1 MNEFLPIIRQ
11 ASIFSGIHVDALAPM
26 LRCLDAKSVGFAK
39 GETILHEGD
48 TVESVGLLLTGGA
61 LAVQEDYWGNRN
73 LIAHI
78 APGQLFAE
86 AFACSPGAALS
97 LSVVADVPS
106 RILFLNVGRVLTL
119 CPAGCAHHSRVI
131 RNLLSDLAA
140 KNLRLSE
147 KLTHM
152 GQRTTR
158 AKLLSYLSA
167 EARRHGAAAFDIPF
181 SRQQLAD
188 YLSVDRSALSAELGR
203 MRDEG
208 ILAFQKNHFVLIGAH
223 GR

>member
-1 MNEFLPIIRQ
+1 MNEYLPLLRETSLFRDVAEPEIS
-11 ASIFSGIHVDALAPM
+11 AM
-26 LRCLDAKSVGFAK
+26 LHCLSAKPVGFAK
-39 GETILHEGD
+39 DEFVLREGD
-48 TVESVGLLLTGGA
+48 MVESVGLLLTGGA
-61 LAVQEDYWGNRN
+61 LVVQEDYWGNRN

-97 LSVVADVPS
+97 LSVVADAPS
-106 RILFLNVGRVLTL
+106 RILFLNVGRVMTL
-119 CPAGCAHHSRVI
+119 CPASCAHHSRVI

-140 KNLRLSE
+140 KNLHLSE

-167 EARRHGAAAFDIPF
+167 EARRHGVAAFDIPF

-208 ILAFQKNHFVLIGAH
+208 ILSFQKNHFVLIGAH